1 MKVGG
6 GVKALRIADFGLRI
20 ERQRH
25 ARESPAAQRGKAIL
39 PLPSVGEGRGEGG
52 WPPQNF
58 GYLRGGYGLPAVA
71 LAKAGDPPRKGG
83 GLGSESG
90 DTCGASR

>member
-1 MKVGG
+1 MKEQG
-6 GVKALRIADFGLRI
+6 DCGLKGNP
-20 ERQRH
+20 
-25 ARESPAAQRGKAIL
+25 ASPCGLCRGKRRSGISRRTGGKAIP

-83 GLGSESG
+83 DVGYEIG